1 MATIL
6 VTGAT
11 GNVGTEVIRYL
22 SEGDQ
27 GHHVIAAVRDVASDK
42 QHFTDFPNL
51 DYYHFDFSKP
61 ETWGPALAET
71 DYVFLL
77 RPPAMSDVAEDLVP
91 LLDRMKEAGVS
102 GVVLLSVQGADKS
115 KLIPHHKAE
124 VAIRERGIPHVF
136 LRPSYFMQNLT
147 TTLYSDIRDKRKI
160 ILPAGTAEFL
170 WVDVANIGEAA
181 AAIFK
186 NFHLH
191 AGQALDITGTERENF
206 YTVAALI
213 SRVIPDKIKFYSP
226 NLLHFF
232 WIKKREGVNAD
243 MIFVLTLLHYL
254 KRFQARSPI
263 SDNYH
268 RLTGK
273 QPTTLEEFISREREK
288 FMPPKGG

>member
-11 GNVGTEVIRYL
+11 GNVGSEVIRYL
-22 SEGDQ
+22 FEGNKE
-27 GHHVIAAVRDVASDK
+27 HHVIAAVRNVAEDMA
-42 QHFTDFPNL
+42 QFTDYPTL
-51 DYYHFDFSKP
+51 DYYHFDFSDP
-61 ETWGPALAET
+61 TTFAPALKEV

-77 RPPAMSDVAEDLVP
+77 RPPQMGDVEDGLVP
-91 LLDRMKEAGVS
+91 LLDQIKEAGVA

-115 KLIPHHKAE
+115 RLIPHHQAE
-124 VAIRERGIPHVF
+124 VAIREREIPYVF

-147 TTLYSDIRDKRKI
+147 TTLYADIRDKRKI

-181 AAIFK
+181 AAVFN

-213 SRVIPDKIKFYSP
+213 SRVIPGKIKFYSP
-226 NLLHFF
+226 NLLHFI
-232 WIKKREGVNAD
+232 WIKKREGVD
-243 MIFVLTLLHYL
+243 TGMVVVLTLLHYL
-254 KRFQARSPI
+254 KRFQARPPI

-288 FMPPKGG
+288 FMPPKAG